1 MELENKLS
9 HVHHQEYEH
18 LSGATGRT
26 WLTSVWGNYSPEGF
40 SLTIYKVIGK
50 HIFPLKAM
58 QFSIFK
64 SVLHEAN
71 IKRQH
76 FFSFP
81 CLGFHL
87 YLHVHTQHNIRL
99 CELNVLYLQS
109 MPSSEQSII
118 CQVVSLCLQKEKRI
132 TTRPQK
138 LYSIMFDH
146 TLYVPITQLS
156 VHHLNITFVLLGFIT
171 MTD

>member
-1 MELENKLS
+1 MQDVCSPTVIYLEQVQYAGFLLRSSNCAFLLPAGIMELENKLS

-76 FFSFP
+76 FLFLFHVSVSIYICTYTLHTILDYVNLMYYIYSP
-81 CLGFHL
+81 CLL
-87 YLHVHTQHNIRL
+87 
-99 CELNVLYLQS
+99 LNK
-109 MPSSEQSII
+109 
-118 CQVVSLCLQKEKRI
+118 VS
-132 TTRPQK
+132 
-138 LYSIMFDH
+138 
-146 TLYVPITQLS
+146 
-156 VHHLNITFVLLGFIT
+156 FVRW
-171 MTD
+171 